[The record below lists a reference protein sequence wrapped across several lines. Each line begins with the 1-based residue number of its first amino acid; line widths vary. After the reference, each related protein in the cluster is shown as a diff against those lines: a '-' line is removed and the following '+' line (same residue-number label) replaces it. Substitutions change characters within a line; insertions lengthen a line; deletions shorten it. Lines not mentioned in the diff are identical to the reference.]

1 MSDLVTPLRRARGL
15 GSAKH
20 GVGHFIG
27 QRVSAVA
34 ILLLAPWVLWSGA
47 RLAGSDFDGVRRWL
61 AQPLDAALTIL
72 LLLAGF
78 YHAQLGVRV
87 IVEDY
92 VDGRIAR
99 VALLVLNA
107 FVAAAAAVLAVVCV
121 LSVALGSGAV

>member
-121 LSVALGSGAV
+121 LSVVLGSGAV

>member
-61 AQPLDAALTIL
+61 AQPLDATLTIL

>member
-72 LLLAGF
+72 LLLAGL

-99 VALLVLNA
+99 VVLLVLNA
-107 FVAAAAAVLAVVCV
+107 FVAAAAAALAVVCV

>member
-61 AQPLDAALTIL
+61 AQPLDATLTIL

-121 LSVALGSGAV
+121 LSVVLGSGAV